1 MAATFLTSDAQ
12 HIELA
17 DEIAEDD
24 CAVAGHWS
32 LNLKRSPEMPCAN
45 SAVAAGALAH
55 RVLDVLVTQVGLQ
68 GTRGQR
74 IAAGMTQLMRMDLEG
89 QPGGYAGPFHKRP
102 EAYDREGAPRSDTKM

>member
-32 LNLKRSPEMPCAN
+32 LNLKRSPEMPCAD

-68 GTRGQR
+68 GTR
-74 IAAGMTQLMRMDLEG
+74 I
-89 QPGGYAGPFHKRP
+89 
-102 EAYDREGAPRSDTKM
+102 GALVASG

>member
-1 MAATFLTSDAQ
+1 MRKILFSILLCAATIHATAANEAQ

-32 LNLKRSPEMPCAN
+32 LNLKRSPEMPCAD

-68 GTRGQR
+68 GTR
-74 IAAGMTQLMRMDLEG
+74 I
-89 QPGGYAGPFHKRP
+89 
-102 EAYDREGAPRSDTKM
+102 GALVASG